1 MLPVLP
7 GGMKLNVFAKG
18 EFRMSSRIVLPVRI
32 TILCSLILGLVLSSF
47 PPSNAGQSSRV
58 SSSLSGTPKITVSPM
73 SINFG
78 SVRTGG
84 MSSPH
89 YVKIK
94 NTGKA
99 DLIITSITIIGP
111 NAFEFRQSNTCTS
124 ISSGSSCNVNVTF
137 SPQPPFGA
145 KTVALVIS
153 SNDANKTV
161 IKVKLQGKALAD
173 ISGSWSS
180 YRSTKGISGEQGPD
194 PSTLAQTGKGVAG
207 IFGGRHFVGTING
220 LNLTGYMTNNDAT
233 METFSGSVSP
243 DGNTM
248 SGTWMSGSNG
258 RSGVWRATRN
268 YPPLVIITGNWNE
281 YHVEN
286 GAEKGPDLCALT
298 QTGNGIAG
306 SVSGFPVTG
315 TISGLNIGLYW
326 KNDSGVTTFLTGNMS
341 TDGPTTSGTYTDSS
355 GKSGTWRATK
365 NITPSEFPIADNPDT
380 VTYIDQELSSGAAFD
395 GTNYLVGIQE
405 RILSKAGDAAAAS
418 RYIEAQLVSQ
428 TGSAIGPR
436 ITVPNHSGGLPDVA
450 FDGTNYFLT
459 WEEDI
464 TFPYDHIYGQFISK
478 TGTLVGSAFAISST
492 ADGSAQVRHTLGK
505 MVIFDGTNYFVV
517 WENRSNADSA
527 DTADVYGQ
535 FVTPAGVL
543 LGSSIPVS
551 TAAHGQLNPTLA
563 FDGNGILIVWVD
575 GRNQSACYTDTE
587 GTHCVESD
595 IAGQF
600 VTKSS
605 ADAAGDL
612 YGGNFAINTSL
623 LSRDNPSVAFDGTN
637 YFVMFNEE
645 TTLPNAC
652 PSIGCVWNIFG
663 QLVTKAGAPTGPKIT
678 FSSMSASRYLPLV
691 TWGGTHYLA
700 TWTENPGTSST
711 SVKGSYISASG
722 AVSSEF
728 LFFSPS
734 SDGRV
739 PWFVSPIYNGTN
751 YFIVVDRGTPGTGS
765 SNFETYTNQG
775 VLGTFVNP

>member
-1 MLPVLP
+1 
-7 GGMKLNVFAKG
+7 
-18 EFRMSSRIVLPVRI
+18 
-32 TILCSLILGLVLSSF
+32 
-47 PPSNAGQSSRV
+47 
-58 SSSLSGTPKITVSPM
+58 M

-84 MSSPH
+84 MSSPQ

-99 DLIITSITIIGP
+99 DLIINSITVIAP
-111 NAFEFRQSNTCTS
+111 NAAEFRQSNACSS
-124 ISSGSSCNVNVTF
+124 ISPGSACNDSVIF
-137 SPQPPFGA
+137 SPQTSFGT
-145 KTVALVIS
+145 KTATLVIS
-153 SNDANKTV
+153 SNDTKKPV
-161 IKVKLQGKALAD
+161 INVKLQGKASAD

-207 IFGGRHFVGTING
+207 TFGWRQFVGTISG
-220 LNLTGYMTNNDAT
+220 LNLTGYMTNDDAT
-233 METFSGSVSP
+233 METFSGSVSS

-258 RSGVWRATRN
+258 RSGGWRATRN
-268 YPPLVIITGNWNE
+268 STPSVTVTGNWNE
-281 YHVEN
+281 YHIEN

-298 QTGNGIAG
+298 QTGNGIVG
-306 SVSGFPVTG
+306 TVSGFPVTG
-315 TISGLNIGLYW
+315 TISGINIGMYW
-326 KNDSGVTTFLTGNMS
+326 KNDSGITTFLTGNVS
-341 TDGPTTSGTYTDSS
+341 TDGPTASGTYTDSS
-355 GKSGTWRATK
+355 GKSGTWHATK

-380 VTYIDQELSSGAAFD
+380 VTYIDQELSSSAAFD

-405 RILSKAGDAAAAS
+405 LIVSKAGEAAAAF

-428 TGSAIGPR
+428 TGSMVGPR
-436 ITVPNHSGGLPDVA
+436 TTVPNHSGGLPDVA
-450 FDGTNYFLT
+450 FDGMNYLLV
-459 WEEDI
+459 WEDYI
-464 TFPYDHIYGQFISK
+464 TSPDNHIYGQFISK
-478 TGTLVGSAFAISST
+478 TGTLVGTAFAISNT
-492 ADGSAQVRHTLGK
+492 ATGSAQVRNGAGK

-517 WENRSNADSA
+517 WEDRSNPDSA

-543 LGSSIPVS
+543 LGTSIPLS
-551 TAAHGQLNPTLA
+551 TAAHDQVNPTMA
-563 FDGNGILIVWVD
+563 FDGAAILIVWVD
-575 GRNQSACYTDTE
+575 GRNQSACYNDTG
-587 GTHCVESD
+587 GTHCVGSD

-605 ADAAGDL
+605 AGAEGDL
-612 YGGNFAINTSL
+612 YGGNFAINTSSL
-623 LSRDNPSVAFDGTN
+623 PRGNPSIAFDGTN

-645 TTLPNAC
+645 MTLPDAC
-652 PSIGCVWNIFG
+652 PPSGCVWNIFG
-663 QLVTKAGAPTGPKIT
+663 QLVTKAGTPTGAKIT
-678 FSSMSASRYLPLV
+678 FSATSASRNLPLV

-700 TWTENPGTSST
+700 TWTENPGTSTT
-711 SVKGSYISASG
+711 SVKGSYISAFG
-722 AVSSEF
+722 TVSSEF

-751 YFIVVDRGTPGTGS
+751 YFIVVDRGTPGTGAS
-765 SNFETYTNQG
+765 GADSYTNQG